1 MPLAMPTNPP
11 PAGVPPKE
19 AIEYFRA
26 KALKPS
32 FDYRDTW
39 REEHATAFSVA
50 KATSLDILGDIR
62 AGLDAALAEGKPFAQ
77 FKKELT
83 PLLQAKGWWGR
94 KDVVDPKTGE
104 TVNAQLGSP
113 RRLRTIYESNIR
125 TALAAGHWEKA
136 QRTKR
141 ALPYFIYQLG
151 PSERHRP
158 EHVALEGTMLPV
170 DDPFW
175 NTHYP
180 PNGWG
185 CKCWLRQITKYEYD
199 KLSSEGVPAQG
210 DPVLDPQGRPTGR
223 IQSRTIPAKTTAP
236 QITLRPWRNTRT
248 GQIEQVP
255 QGIDPGWDTNP
266 GKSRFQKNQT
276 LLSSKQAAIK
286 DVLTS
291 PLPQRRTVE
300 SIRAAVLKAT
310 TTEEAINALSLPVDL
325 QSSWQPDG
333 RISKAARPSIKAA
346 TDFLSKLVHKDY
358 SSKLGI
364 TIHSK
369 QGFRAYY
376 SIQGRKAHVP
386 LGNVSTT
393 IHELA
398 HHLETVFPEIL
409 ASSRAFL
416 KSRLKPQERILQLRV
431 LTKNPNYRSNEL
443 AFEDEWVTRGGS
455 VYMGKVYDVGK
466 NIDKV
471 YATELLTMGL
481 ERLFSNPVAFARQ
494 DPQYFDF
501 LVKTLQKAQ

>member
-26 KALKPS
+26 KALKPA

-104 TVNAQLGSP
+104 TVSAQLGSP

-223 IQSRTIPAKTTAP
+223 IRSRTIPAKTTAP

-266 GKSRFQKNQT
+266 GKSRHSKANQ
-276 LLSSKQAAIK
+276 LLSTKQEVITSMLSKPVREKPVSASIQLPKSPTGKMGKSVLQIIDEVHDDGALPRIPLKPSKSNKYLGAYYHDNAASSYKIEVKNNGPWPELTMVHEIGHFIDHQALGNNTLWASV
-286 DVLTS
+286 DS
-291 PLPQRRTVE
+291 PLLEKWRSLVLESNAVQNLRTLVNN
-300 SIRAAVLKAT
+300 AT
-310 TTEEAINALSLPVDL
+310 TKDKKSYYRYFL
-325 QSSWQPDG
+325 
-333 RISKAARPSIKAA
+333 SIK
-346 TDFLSKLVHKDY
+346 
-358 SSKLGI
+358 
-364 TIHSK
+364 
-369 QGFRAYY
+369 
-376 SIQGRKAHVP
+376 
-386 LGNVSTT
+386 
-393 IHELA
+393 ELWA
-398 HHLETVFPEIL
+398 RSYAQYI
-409 ASSRAFL
+409 AQ
-416 KSRLKPQERILQLRV
+416 KS
-431 LTKNPNYRSNEL
+431 
-443 AFEDEWVTRGGS
+443 
-455 VYMGKVYDVGK
+455 
-466 NIDKV
+466 
-471 YATELLTMGL
+471 
-481 ERLFSNPVAFARQ
+481 SNPTLVSQLDKARKSEENRQ
-494 DPQYFDF
+494 WSEDDF
-501 LVKTLQKAQ
+501 QPIMDEIDAIFKAKGWIK